1 MPWRSSCA
9 TDQIKQF
16 VTLYERGEHTISELA
31 ADFGIS
37 RKTAHKW
44 LRRYADEGLEG
55 LEARSHEAHRQPHL
69 LPSELEE
76 VLLRGREQYPTW
88 GPKKLVAWA
97 ERTLNVSRFC
107 AVSTAGEVLKRHG
120 LSVPRVRTRKS
131 EPCHAPLTP
140 GTRVNELWCIDFKGW
155 LRLGDRSRC
164 DPLTITDAHSRYLL
178 KCQALRSMRLEET
191 QRVMEATFRE
201 FGLPERIRSDNGT
214 PFSGLGLGGLSA
226 LSLWW
231 LKLGITPERIAPGK
245 PYQNGSHER
254 MHLTLKQATAM
265 PPAHTMAA
273 QQRRFNDFR
282 QEYNE
287 ERPHEAL
294 AQQVPASRYQPSP
307 RPYPRRV
314 PAPEYDAGAEL
325 RKVQQRGEIYWA
337 GGTVF
342 VGEAFRGEHL
352 ELRQIADGVREVR
365 FAHLVLGL
373 LHAGARVVKPL
384 DRSRQKS

>member
-1 MPWRSSCA
+1 MPWRSSCVA
-9 TDQIKQF
+9 DQIKEF
-16 VTLYERGEHTISELA
+16 VTLCERGERTISELA
-31 ADFGIS
+31 GEFGIS

-55 LEARSHEAHRQPHL
+55 LKERSHEAHRHPNL
-69 LPSELEE
+69 LAADLEE
-76 VLLRGREQYPTW
+76 VLLRGRELHPQW
-88 GPKKLVAWA
+88 GPKKLVVWA
-97 ERTLNVSRFC
+97 ARTLNVSRVC

-131 EPCHAPLTP
+131 EPCHGLLVP

-155 LRLGDRSRC
+155 LRLGDRTRC

-178 KCQALRSMRLEET
+178 KCQALRSMRLEDAW
-191 QRVMEATFRE
+191 RVMEATFRE
-201 FGLPERIRSDNGT
+201 FGLPERIRSDNGA
-214 PFSGLGLGGLSA
+214 PFSGLGLSGLSA

-231 LKLGITPERIAPGK
+231 IKLGITPERIAPGK
-245 PYQNGSHER
+245 PYQNGQHER
-254 MHLTLKQATAM
+254 MHRTLKEATAM
-265 PPAHTMAA
+265 PPAHTLAA
-273 QQRRFNDFR
+273 QQRRFNRFR
-282 QEYNE
+282 KEYNE

-294 AQQVPASRYQPSP
+294 AQQVPSSLYQASL

-314 PAPEYDAGAEL
+314 PTPEYEAGAEL

-352 ELRQIADGVREVR
+352 ELRQIAEDLHEVR
-365 FAHLVLGL
+365 FGHLVLGM
-373 LHAGARVVKPL
+373 LHAGKRVVKPL
-384 DRSRQKS
+384 DRSRPNQ